1 MTDCDLRG
9 AENCRTLRAR
19 WVAAGFPIAGV
30 LVITLSSRSRHLRNR
45 TDRETTYVKARNAP
59 TRRLH
64 PHAELSTRE
73 VHRSCVQPR
82 QVMESKQV
90 RRLPVLDKDHRL
102 VGTVAMAD
110 LAAIVD
116 PSESGKTIRKISQPT
131 R

>member
-1 MTDCDLRG
+1 
-9 AENCRTLRAR
+9 
-19 WVAAGFPIAGV
+19 
-30 LVITLSSRSRHLRNR
+30 
-45 TDRETTYVKARNAP
+45 
-59 TRRLH
+59 
-64 PHAELSTRE
+64 
-73 VHRSCVQPR
+73 
-82 QVMESKQV
+82 MESKQV